1 MEHITINRPY
11 DSVSEEEHNVAWSLL
26 PRSKS
31 PHKNLTIAIQR
42 FEPGGFF
49 SDHTH
54 DLEQYFYVTHGR
66 FEMTVSGETTILEE
80 GDFII
85 VGRNVPHSGK
95 NLAASPSELLF
106 VDFFPPDSKSTLGL
120 D

>member
-1 MEHITINRPY
+1 MEHTTINRPY
-11 DSVSEEEHNVAWSLL
+11 ESISDKEHNIGWTLL
-26 PRSKS
+26 SRAQSS
-31 PHKNLTIAIQR
+31 FKNLTIAVQR

-66 FEMTVSGETTILEE
+66 FEMTVSGETLILEE
-80 GDFII
+80 GDFIFI
-85 VGRNVPHSGK
+85 GRNAPHSGK

-106 VDFFPPDSKSTLGL
+106 VDYFPPDSQSNLGL